1 MQFARNGS
9 NICERRLSNLN
20 KQRCFIWNKS
30 AAIDSLASFNIQQ
43 FMDFSWRNI
52 VYIFLGEKYIYF
64 SQPIYLKLNCCVH
77 CPSKICA
84 HTTQERSSAEI
95 SASVLVI
102 DFWNFVQLIY
112 NEFYICTIVVKKWRE
127 SDVLTRKWLN
137 KLQMVFY
144 IKEIQQ
150 IKWLPNAGNLSDD
163 LYWDSQWH
171 HLRNYHLYWRFF
183 KDIIFHK

>member
-1 MQFARNGS
+1 
-9 NICERRLSNLN
+9 
-20 KQRCFIWNKS
+20 
-30 AAIDSLASFNIQQ
+30 
-43 FMDFSWRNI
+43 MDFSWRNI

-112 NEFYICTIVVKKWRE
+112 NEFYICTIVVKKM
-127 SDVLTRKWLN
+127 KG
-137 KLQMVFY
+137 K
-144 IKEIQQ
+144 
-150 IKWLPNAGNLSDD
+150 
-163 LYWDSQWH
+163 
-171 HLRNYHLYWRFF
+171 
-183 KDIIFHK
+183 